1 MNLTLNNQSYCDL
14 YEALN
19 NLKDAIDDKYH
30 TKASNMCD
38 DLIEAVRYAE
48 VV

>member
-19 NLKDAIDDKYH
+19 NLKDAVDNKNND
-30 TKASNMCD
+30 KASIMCE

>member
-1 MNLTLNNQSYCDL
+1 MTLKLDNQSYCDL

-19 NLKDAIDDKYH
+19 NLKDAVDKKNND
-30 TKASNMCD
+30 KASIMCE